1 MLTKSR
7 YSKTVL
13 PKRTELVN
21 VICNKEKN
29 SNAIREKKKK
39 KKTIRSVLLRLEEL

>member
-29 SNAIREKKKK
+29 SNAIREKKKQKQK
-39 KKTIRSVLLRLEEL
+39 KLFNQCC